1 MLTIEKAN
9 QISAATARLNN
20 ILRGMDIPDQ
30 LDQCDPA
37 VRKMIV
43 DAAYNI
49 VQNIE
54 ADAQLARIIE
64 ETKESLGDE
73 VYADLYERY

>member
-1 MLTIEKAN
+1 MLANEKAN
-9 QISAATARLNN
+9 QISAATARFNN
-20 ILRGMDIPDQ
+20 ILRDMDIPDQ

-43 DAAYNI
+43 NAAYNI

-54 ADAQLARIIE
+54 ADAQLAQMIE
-64 ETKESLGDE
+64 ETKEYLGEDG
-73 VYADLYERY
+73 YADLYERY

>member
-1 MLTIEKAN
+1 MLTNEKSN
-9 QISAATARLNN
+9 QISAATARINN

-30 LDQCDPA
+30 LDQCDPT

-43 DAAYNI
+43 NAAYDI

-54 ADAQLARIIE
+54 ADAQLAQMIE
-64 ETKESLGDE
+64 EAKEYVGAELAE
-73 VYADLYERY
+73 EMY

>member
-1 MLTIEKAN
+1 MFTNEKAN
-9 QISAATARLNN
+9 QISAATARINN

-43 DAAYNI
+43 NAAHNI
-49 VQNIE
+49 IQNIE
-54 ADAQLARIIE
+54 ADAQLAQMYDDM
-64 ETKESLGDE
+64 S
-73 VYADLYERY
+73 DLFNN